1 MLYSFG
7 IEVILLFLRVITLFS
22 KKIAHFLEVRS
33 TSLETVQDKINTND
47 RVLWF
52 HCASLGEFEQAR
64 PLMESCK
71 KEFPN
76 HKIVLTFFSP
86 SGYNVQKDYAFADV
100 VTYLPLDRKKSL
112 ARFIQALH
120 PEALFLIKYEF
131 WPNLLNE
138 LQKQKVPVF
147 SVASIFRKKQLFFKP
162 WGFYMRNVLK
172 KIEFFFVQNATS
184 QELLASVGIQ
194 NVLVIRDTRTDRVLD
209 ILTQD
214 NTNETI
220 ANFIQNQTCL
230 VIGSSWPEDI
240 EILSKTID
248 SKSNLKTIIAPHNV
262 DEESLRMVEVSFNK
276 TVVRWS
282 DLSQQKKDNA
292 DILLIDCIGILTKIY
307 SYANIAYVG
316 GGMGTKGLHNTLEP
330 AVFGTPI
337 LVGKNFTRFQE
348 AQDLVTLGGIVSVNS
363 SVSFESKFSKIVADK
378 KLQKEMGLTNLNY
391 IKKQA
396 GATSKVLLKLKE
408 VFKELE
414 IV

>member
-7 IEVILLFLRVITLFS
+7 IEVILLFIRVAALFS
-22 KKIAHFLEVRS
+22 KKIAHFLKVR
-33 TSLETVQDKINTND
+33 TISLKKVQAKISTND
-47 RVLWF
+47 QVLWF

-64 PLMESCK
+64 PLIESCK

-76 HKIVLTFFSP
+76 HKIALTFFSP

-112 ARFIQALH
+112 TRFIQALH
-120 PEALFLIKYEF
+120 PDALFLIKYEF
-131 WPNLLNE
+131 WPNLINA
-138 LQKQKVPVF
+138 LQKQKIPVF

-172 KIEFFFVQNATS
+172 KIEFFFVQNEAS
-184 QELLASVGIQ
+184 QELLSSIGIE
-194 NVLVIRDTRTDRVLD
+194 NALVIGDTRTDRVLD
-209 ILTQD
+209 ILSQD

-220 ANFIQNQTCL
+220 ADFIQNQTCF
-230 VIGSSWPEDI
+230 VIGSSWPEDL

-262 DEESLRMVEVSFNK
+262 DEESLRQVEVSLNK

-282 DLSQQKKDNA
+282 DLSQQKKGNA
-292 DILLIDCIGILTKIY
+292 DILLIDCVGILTEIY

-330 AVFGTPI
+330 AVFRTPI
-337 LVGKNFTRFQE
+337 LIGKNHTRFQE
-348 AQDLVTLGGIVSVNS
+348 AQDLVALGGIISVDS
-363 SVSFESKFSKIVADK
+363 SNTFENEFSKIVADK
-378 KLQKEMGLTNLNY
+378 NLQEEMGLTNLNY

-396 GATSKVLLKLKE
+396 GATAKILFKLKE
-408 VFKELE
+408 VIKS
-414 IV
+414 